1 MKGQPFNVYAKQ
13 CPSRAAFDAIF
24 SRWGI
29 LVLGYLTE
37 KPIRFGVL
45 RDAID
50 GISEKMLAQTLKVL
64 ENEGF
69 VSRKDW
75 NEKPP
80 RIEYALTGAGVKMA
94 EGVQALISDFYVA
107 LKARDRPGR
116 EQSIE
121 NVGAPSRSVQKGT

>member
-1 MKGQPFNVYAKQ
+1 MKSQPFNVYAKK

-29 LVLGYLTE
+29 LVLGYLSE
-37 KPIRFGVL
+37 KPIRFGAL

-50 GISEKMLAQTLKVL
+50 GISEKMLAHTLKVL
-64 ENEGF
+64 EEEGF

-80 RIEYALTGAGVKMA
+80 RIEYSLTVAGVKMA
-94 EGVQALISDFYVA
+94 EGVQGFISRFYDALG
-107 LKARDRPGR
+107 ARDGR
-116 EQSIE
+116 K
-121 NVGAPSRSVQKGT
+121 RD